1 MERIEFKAAFTVD
14 DAGAIEGIAWPFG
27 SVDRVGDEILPGAF
41 AKAAAPLPM
50 LDTHNQGAVI
60 GVWESIVETAQGL
73 MVKGRLLID
82 DIARAREVRAAIRAG
97 AVGGLSIGFMTKA
110 AKPRKGGGR
119 TISDLDLVEVST
131 VAVPANPGARIVTAK
146 AADAEKGPKM
156 DNQEQVAAPEVAAL
170 QTEVKNLAETV
181 KGIKVPDLSKITERL
196 DRIEAKGNRPRTAG
210 DKLDKDESA
219 EIEAKALNQFLRTGQ
234 VDAELKTM
242 TAGTPADGGYTVAP
256 EYSTMV
262 IEGITEFSPIRAL
275 ASVMSISTS
284 KVYIPVM
291 TTPLTGGWV
300 SETGSRSEDQ
310 PVFDQTSIDVYEQAV
325 IVPISRQ
332 LLEDSMIDLQAY
344 LGGQIAR
351 QFGKQ
356 EANAFVRGDGSGK
369 PTGFL
374 NNPALFEQV
383 TAKQDGSDIIAKVI
397 KLFYAL
403 PSAYA
408 ARGSWLMSRELQ
420 GIIRAAADN
429 TTKGTLWSDSLAN
442 GQPATLLGRPVYE
455 APDMG
460 GMDDGGSPAGPS
472 YPVAF
477 GDWSS
482 AYQIVD
488 RIGINILRDDYTGA
502 GNGIVKFH
510 ARRRVG
516 GKTVLPEALV
526 LMKTTA
532 SGS

>member
-1 MERIEFKAAFTVD
+1 MRHVDKTALLASATMLRKGEEDDPVSIVTKSLEDLQKTVD
-14 DAGAIEGIAWPFG
+14 E
-27 SVDRVGDEILPGAF
+27 RL
-41 AKAAAPLPM
+41 KK
-50 LDTHNQGAVI
+50 
-60 GVWESIVETAQGL
+60 VE
-73 MVKGRLLID
+73 
-82 DIARAREVRAAIRAG
+82 
-97 AVGGLSIGFMTKA
+97 
-110 AKPRKGGGR
+110 
-119 TISDLDLVEVST
+119 
-131 VAVPANPGARIVTAK
+131 
-146 AADAEKGPKM
+146 EK
-156 DNQEQVAAPEVAAL
+156 QA
-170 QTEVKNLAETV
+170 
-181 KGIKVPDLSKITERL
+181 PDLSKLTERL
-196 DRIEAKGNRPRTAG
+196 DKIEAKANRPKTG
-210 DKLDKDESA
+210 DKLDKDEAS
-219 EIEAKALNQFLRTGQ
+219 EIEAKALNQFLKTGQ

-242 TAGTPADGGYTVAP
+242 TAGTPADGGYSVSPT
-256 EYSTMV
+256 YSATL
-262 IEGITEFSPIRAL
+262 IEGITEYSPIRQL

-291 TTPLTGGWV
+291 TTPLNGGWV
-300 SETGSRSEDQ
+300 SETGARSEDQ
-310 PVFDQTSIDVYEQAV
+310 PVFDQISIDVYEQAV

-351 QFGKQ
+351 QIGKQ

-374 NNPALFEQV
+374 NNPSQFEQV
-383 TAKQDGSDIIAKVI
+383 TAKDDGSDIIAKVI

-408 ARGSWLMSRELQ
+408 ARGSWLMNRELM

-460 GMDDGGSPAGPS
+460 GLNDGGSPAGPG

-477 GDWSS
+477 ADWSS
-482 AYQIVD
+482 MYQIVD
-488 RIGINILRDDYTGA
+488 RIGLNILRDDYTGA

-516 GKTVLPEALV
+516 GKVVLPEAGV
-526 LMKTTA
+526 LLKTTA
-532 SGS
+532 NGQ